1 MSMKEFCNTIRL
13 FLLQDVQSFRE
24 NTVTMKPGRSSTIL
38 LVDDFTITPKSE
50 TSEAGLLYNI
60 EEDITIDK
68 VGSSIASTYKIQR
81 SSILQLETYPGHEP
95 VFIGTMEWPALV
107 SITTHLN
114 KDMLHIKSK
123 MTQSP
128 L

>member
-1 MSMKEFCNTIRL
+1 MKEFCNTIRL

-68 VGSSIASTYKIQR
+68 VGFFHSFYI
-81 SSILQLETYPGHEP
+81 
-95 VFIGTMEWPALV
+95 
-107 SITTHLN
+107 
-114 KDMLHIKSK
+114 
-123 MTQSP
+123 
-128 L
+128 